1 MAPEMAT
8 VYWELV
14 AGMVSELEIEK
25 ASGMPLEI
33 KLIAHLSLEEI
44 HNVSLAPLPF
54 CLLLFVR
61 HGRDS
66 RPGGVSCRLG
76 VQISLCQGV

>member
-33 KLIAHLSLEEI
+33 KLIAHLSSEEF
-44 HNVSLAPLPF
+44 HNV
-54 CLLLFVR
+54 
-61 HGRDS
+61 
-66 RPGGVSCRLG
+66 
-76 VQISLCQGV
+76 

>member
-1 MAPEMAT
+1 LGSGSGLELKMAPEMAT
-8 VYWELV
+8 VYWEFV

-44 HNVSLAPLPF
+44 HNV
-54 CLLLFVR
+54 
-61 HGRDS
+61 
-66 RPGGVSCRLG
+66 
-76 VQISLCQGV
+76 